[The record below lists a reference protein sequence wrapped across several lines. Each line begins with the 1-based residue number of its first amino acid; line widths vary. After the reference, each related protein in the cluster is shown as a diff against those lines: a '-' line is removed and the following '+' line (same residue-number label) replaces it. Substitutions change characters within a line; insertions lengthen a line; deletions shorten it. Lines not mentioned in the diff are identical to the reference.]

1 MAERILLN
9 EFKSLSQEKWVEIE
23 VKSPFDAVL
32 GSTVC

>member
-23 VKSPFDAVL
+23 VSLTIYPNTNDI
-32 GSTVC
+32 